1 MTIDRLTPLDR
12 LMLGASSRWPQDIGA
27 LAFFDG
33 TTLFDGAGR
42 LRLEALRGAIE
53 SRLHLVPR
61 FRQLIYTP
69 RWGLGGPVWVDDA
82 AFDLTEHVRERPL
95 PEPADEALLLEVIEQ
110 LRRRPL
116 DPTRSLWEMWFLTG
130 LPDQRVGLYVR
141 IHHSI
146 ADGMAAMA
154 TVVALLDTAPNAP
167 AAARIPWTPK
177 SRPSTRDL
185 FTDEL
190 AHSLHSGIGAMS
202 AIIRPRASLRRI
214 REAWPAMRELLT
226 EAPASETSL
235 DRMVGPAR
243 HSRLVRSNLESLKQV
258 GRVNGATVN
267 DILLTLT
274 AGGVRALL
282 ASRGE
287 PVDGTT
293 IRAYSPISL
302 RRQLDGPQQGNLIS
316 QMAVPLRLRE
326 PDPARRLRQ
335 VAAETAR
342 RKALI
347 RTSLGVLVRNRVL
360 RRFTLMAAMRQRVNV
375 ATANI
380 PGPQV
385 SLYMAGARML
395 EVFPLIPLIA
405 DEPLGIGA
413 LSYAG
418 GLYIGIVAD
427 SDICPDVDVLAAAF
441 RDELDR
447 LQSASRSSFARAG
460 VPRGEAPAKSASAD
474 FAAARMLE

>member
-12 LMLGASSRWPQDIGA
+12 LMLGASRRWPQDIGA
-27 LAFFDG
+27 LAIFEG
-33 TTLFDGAGR
+33 ATVLDGAGR
-42 LRLEALRGAIE
+42 LRMEAIRHALE
-53 SRLHLVPR
+53 SRLHLTPR

-69 RWGLGGPVWVDDA
+69 RRGLGGPVWVDDA
-82 AFDLTEHVRERPL
+82 GFDLAEHVRERRIP
-95 PEPADEALLLEVIEQ
+95 PPGDEAGLLTAIEQ
-110 LRRRPL
+110 LRRQPL

-130 LPDQRVGLYVR
+130 LPDQRVGLYMR

-154 TVVALLDTAPNAP
+154 TVEAFLDTAPNAAG
-167 AAARIPWTPK
+167 AAPIPWRPR
-177 SRPSTRDL
+177 SLPSTRDL
-185 FTDEL
+185 VADNL
-190 AHSLHSGIGAMS
+190 ARYLRSGIRAMS
-202 AIIRPRASLRRI
+202 VIIRPRASLRRV

-226 EAPASETSL
+226 EQPASETSL
-235 DRMVGPAR
+235 DRTVGPAR
-243 HSRLVRSNLESLKQV
+243 QARLIRSNLEPVKRA
-258 GRVNGATVN
+258 GRAYGATVN
-267 DILLTLT
+267 DVLLTVT

-287 PVDGTT
+287 RVDGTT

-302 RRQLDGPQQGNLIS
+302 RQQLDGPQQGNLIS
-316 QMAVPLRLRE
+316 QMAVPIRLRE

-347 RTSLGVLVRNRVL
+347 RTSLGVLVRNRIL
-360 RRFTLMAAMRQRVNV
+360 RRITLMAAMRQRVNV

-380 PGPQV
+380 PGPPT
-385 SLYMAGARML
+385 SLYLAGARML

-405 DEPLGIGA
+405 NEPLGIGA

-418 GLYIGIVAD
+418 DLFIGIVAD
-427 SDICPDVDVLAAAF
+427 SDICPDVDVLAAAI
-441 RDELDR
+441 RDELES
-447 LQSASRSSFARAG
+447 LQSASHSSPNRI
-460 VPRGEAPAKSASAD
+460 VTSKERIS
-474 FAAARMLE
+474 R